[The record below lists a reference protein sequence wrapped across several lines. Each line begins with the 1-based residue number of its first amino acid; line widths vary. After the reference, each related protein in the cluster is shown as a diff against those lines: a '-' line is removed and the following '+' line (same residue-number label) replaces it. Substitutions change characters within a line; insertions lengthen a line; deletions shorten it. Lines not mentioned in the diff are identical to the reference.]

1 MEHNAAVDSQPILQ
15 VDHMGVRYGDLI
27 GVSDVSL
34 TVKQKGSVCLLGAN
48 GAGKTTTLKAI
59 VGLLSPFRG
68 VIRFEG
74 SEIQGLKAYEVVRRG
89 LTLAPEGWQLF
100 LSQGVED
107 NLRLGATVIAGHDE
121 TRRSLDRVYDV
132 FPRLAERRRQRAGT
146 LSGGERQMLAVSR
159 ALMSQPRLLML
170 DEPSLGLAPGIVERL
185 YDVIRDLHRDG
196 LTILIAEQI
205 AQMALQHTDYG
216 YVLKEG
222 KTVLE
227 GKTDEL
233 GEDPAVRSAYLGI

>member
-1 MEHNAAVDSQPILQ
+1 MADLQPLLQ
-15 VDHMGVRYGDLI
+15 VEHMGVRYRDLI

-34 TVKQKGSVCLLGAN
+34 TVGQQGSVCLLGAN
-48 GAGKTTTLKAI
+48 GAGKTTALKAI
-59 VGLLSPFRG
+59 VGLLSPFTG

-74 SEIQGLKAYEVVRRG
+74 HDIQGLKAYEVVRRG

-100 LSQGVED
+100 LSQSVED
-107 NLRLGATVIAGHDE
+107 NLHLGATVIRGRE
-121 TRRSLDRVYDV
+121 QIQRSLDHVYTI

-159 ALMSQPRLLML
+159 ALMSRPRLLML

-185 YDVIRDLHRDG
+185 YDVIGELHRDG
-196 LTILIAEQI
+196 LAILIAEQI
-205 AQMALQHTDYG
+205 AQMALQHTGHG

-222 KTVLE
+222 RTVLE
-227 GKTDEL
+227 GATDDL
-233 GEDPAVRSAYLGI
+233 REDPAVRSAYLGV